1 MDKYFSGNAFKFLI
15 FFNLLTFSK
24 EVNHTCSV
32 LWLAVHRWCHTFMCM
47 HFINSWSS
55 LSWQRKL
62 ISFMVLRKPDWSG
75 LVLSTQN
82 LSYDSEFVHLQSWYR
97 SQYNTW
103 MLLYAYELKN
113 LPVPASRSVSQLR
126 CHMQALTL
134 QYTTQHKLYKESMF
148 YGYVCVFKGIVQS
161 LTNGIIYSPLC
172 CSEPVWLS
180 VICGTQKEKFLIM
193 LFSMKLHTRGSFLA
207 SKGMQKNKNNNYP
220 YGSKTIQ

>member
-1 MDKYFSGNAFKFLI
+1 M
-15 FFNLLTFSK
+15 
-24 EVNHTCSV
+24 

-47 HFINSWSS
+47 RFINSWSS

-75 LVLSTQN
+75 LVLLTQN

-103 MLLYAYELKN
+103 MLLYAYELKIFQFLQAEVFPSSGAICRHWLCNIPHSTNYTKN
-113 LPVPASRSVSQLR
+113 L
-126 CHMQALTL
+126 C
-134 QYTTQHKLYKESMF
+134 SMDTS
-148 YGYVCVFKGIVQS
+148 VFKGIVQS

-180 VICGTQKEKFLIM
+180 VICGTQKRNF
-193 LFSMKLHTRGSFLA
+193 
-207 SKGMQKNKNNNYP
+207 
-220 YGSKTIQ
+220 